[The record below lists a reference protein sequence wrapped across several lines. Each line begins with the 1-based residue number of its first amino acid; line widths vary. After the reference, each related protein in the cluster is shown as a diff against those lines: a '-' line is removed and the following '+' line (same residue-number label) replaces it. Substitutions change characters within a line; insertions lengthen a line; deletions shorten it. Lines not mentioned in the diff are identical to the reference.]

1 MEIMVHIKNVV
12 KNKKSLLYYVYFLL
26 PGFGL
31 AAYIVSG
38 HCFQQYEYITMLKYI
53 VSPFAL
59 VLTIYIWFFV
69 VPNYIK
75 EIYDLKNAFNYN
87 KEYNALY
94 DKFIQWINQFNLEYG
109 VKSSGVK
116 IVFLLSWIG
125 FGFVFVYYVDYEI
138 IPDGGMGN
146 IFMSGVRAYGFKL
159 FQLLYLYGFYIFYK
173 KCF

>member
-75 EIYDLKNAFNYN
+75 EIYDLKNAFNYIKN
-87 KEYNALY
+87 IMLCM
-94 DKFIQWINQFNLEYG
+94 INLFNGLT
-109 VKSSGVK
+109 SS
-116 IVFLLSWIG
+116 IWNTELNPP
-125 FGFVFVYYVDYEI
+125 E
-138 IPDGGMGN
+138 
-146 IFMSGVRAYGFKL
+146 
-159 FQLLYLYGFYIFYK
+159 
-173 KCF
+173 